1 MAVTM
6 DTIKRLRAMTGA
18 GMMDVKGALQETGG
32 DVDKAATLLRERG
45 VAKAAKKQ
53 GREAGEGFIGSYI
66 HHNGK
71 VATLVE
77 LNCETD
83 FVAKNAGFQDLAG
96 RLIDVVVSAEPADV
110 SALLA
115 QSMPDGNT
123 VAQTLQDESAKIGE
137 KLEITRF
144 VTFHGTTA
152 SYLHRKATDLPPAI
166 GVLVQYEGDSEETAK
181 SVAMQVAASRPKF
194 LAREEVPAE
203 VVDSERRIAE
213 QTAREEGKPE
223 QAMSRIIEGRV
234 GAFYKDFVLLE
245 QASITDPK
253 RDVAAVLAEAGVTV
267 RRFARFEV
275 GQP

>member
-1 MAVTM
+1 VE
-6 DTIKRLRAMTGA
+6 DTDMPSFTAADVKRLRDMTGS
-18 GMMDVKGALQETGG
+18 GMMACKNALTEADGDFDNAVELLRIKGAK
-32 DVDKAATLLRERG
+32 DVGKRLERAT
-45 VAKAAKKQ
+45 A
-53 GREAGEGFIGSYI
+53 
-66 HHNGK
+66 NG
-71 VATLVE
+71 LVLIKDGAMLE

-83 FVAKNAGFQDLAG
+83 FVAKNAGFQELAG
-96 RLIDVVVSAEPADV
+96 RLIDVVLATTPSDV
-110 SALLA
+110 PALLA
-115 QSMPDGNT
+115 VSNAEGST

-144 VTFHGTTA
+144 AVFDGTTA

-166 GVLVQYEGDSEETAK
+166 GVLVEYEGGNEDTAR

-194 LAREEVPAE
+194 LTRDEVPAE
-203 VVDSERRIAE
+203 VVQSEKRIAE
-213 QTAREEGKPE
+213 QTAREEAKPE

-253 RDVAAVLAEAGVTV
+253 RDVAAVLAEAGVAV

>member
-1 MAVTM
+1 VK
-6 DTIKRLRAMTGA
+6 DTDMPSFTAADVKRLRDMTGS
-18 GMMDVKGALQETGG
+18 GMMACKNALTEADGDFDKAVELLRIKGAK
-32 DVDKAATLLRERG
+32 DVGKRLERAA
-45 VAKAAKKQ
+45 A
-53 GREAGEGFIGSYI
+53 
-66 HHNGK
+66 NG
-71 VATLVE
+71 LVLTKDGAMIE

-144 VTFHGTTA
+144 VTFDGSTA

-234 GAFYKDFVLLE
+234 GAFFKDFVLLE
-245 QASITDPK
+245 QPSITDPK
-253 RDVAAVLAEAGVTV
+253 RDVAAVLSAAGVAV
-267 RRFARFEV
+267 LRFARFEV

>member
-1 MAVTM
+1 VE
-6 DTIKRLRAMTGA
+6 DTDMPSFTAADVKRLRDMTGS
-18 GMMDVKGALQETGG
+18 GMMACKNALTEADGDFDNAVELLRIKGAK
-32 DVDKAATLLRERG
+32 DVGKRLERAT
-45 VAKAAKKQ
+45 A
-53 GREAGEGFIGSYI
+53 
-66 HHNGK
+66 NG
-71 VATLVE
+71 LVLIKDGAMLE

-83 FVAKNAGFQDLAG
+83 FVAKNAGFQELAG
-96 RLIDVVVSAEPADV
+96 RLIDVVLATTPSDV
-110 SALLA
+110 PALLA
-115 QSMPDGNT
+115 VSNAEGST

-144 VTFHGTTA
+144 AVFDGTTA

-166 GVLVQYEGDSEETAK
+166 GVLVEYEGGNEDTAR

-194 LAREEVPAE
+194 LTRDEVPAE
-203 VVDSERRIAE
+203 VVQSEKRIAE

-253 RDVAAVLAEAGVTV
+253 RDVAAVLAEAGVAV

>member
-1 MAVTM
+1 VK
-6 DTIKRLRAMTGA
+6 DTDMPSFTAADVKRLRDMTGS
-18 GMMDVKGALQETGG
+18 GMMACKNALTEADGDFDKAVELLRIKGAK
-32 DVDKAATLLRERG
+32 DVGKRLERAA
-45 VAKAAKKQ
+45 A
-53 GREAGEGFIGSYI
+53 
-66 HHNGK
+66 NG
-71 VATLVE
+71 LVLTKDGAMIE

-115 QSMPDGNT
+115 QSMPDGHT

-144 VTFHGTTA
+144 VTFDGTTA

-234 GAFYKDFVLLE
+234 GAFFKDFVLLE
-245 QASITDPK
+245 QPSITDPK
-253 RDVAAVLAEAGVTV
+253 RDVAAVLSEAGVAV
-267 RRFARFEV
+267 LRFARFEV